1 MKYTITVPKT
11 VSLNTFYAGGHWTKR
26 TKIKNEAYENIRQAM
41 QAHERPDEPIERYNI
56 TLSHNTRYDIDN
68 TIVGVK
74 FFSDW
79 LRKNDWTRE
88 DSKKH
93 LRQVRLSVDENLQ
106 RDVFK
111 LELEVVD

>member
-1 MKYTITVPKT
+1 MMYTITIPKT

-26 TKIKNEAYENIRQAM
+26 TAIKREVYEHIRQAM
-41 QAHERPDEPIERYNI
+41 QAHERPEQPIERYYI

-68 TIVGVK
+68 TVVGVK

-79 LRKNDWTRE
+79 LRKNGWTKE

-93 LRQVRLSVDENLQ
+93 FRELHLLVDEDLPK
-106 RDVFK
+106 DVFQLTLHK
-111 LELEVVD
+111 LD